1 MFDLLTDL
9 HRSGARIEA
18 DGDRL
23 RVLPPAGG
31 LSDDQR
37 QALVDRKTE
46 LLALLA
52 QSELLAL
59 IAAAVDGLP
68 IAPLRVLAHMTL
80 EDRDDFQHGRIGPL
94 TVRDYAKSLVMDYG
108 ADQELA

>member
-1 MFDLLTDL
+1 M
-9 HRSGARIEA
+9 
-18 DGDRL
+18 
-23 RVLPPAGG
+23 
-31 LSDDQR
+31 
-37 QALVDRKTE
+37 
-46 LLALLA
+46 
-52 QSELLAL
+52 

-108 ADQELA
+108 ADEVSE